1 MPSPAAPSLPH
12 PTEKPGNDRIP
23 LYSCTHGALI
33 PGSVLWDEEG
43 GGKWDGNR
51 MGGRPGW
58 NSVHKVKPCSDG
70 NQNSW
75 FFFFSPSPSIKLPVL
90 LQEASINS
98 RGIFQMEFSK
108 IIIPPWKRRP
118 RDPPRRESPEPGNVW
133 EPVKISSLSRNP
145 QCSAYGKSAPGAIPD
160 LRSGGKR

>member
-1 MPSPAAPSLPH
+1 
-12 PTEKPGNDRIP
+12 
-23 LYSCTHGALI
+23 
-33 PGSVLWDEEG
+33 
-43 GGKWDGNR
+43 

-75 FFFFSPSPSIKLPVL
+75 VFFFSPSPSIKLPVL

-118 RDPPRRESPEPGNVW
+118 RDPPRPESPEPGNVW

-145 QCSAYGKSAPGAIPD
+145 QCSAYGKSAPGTIPD
-160 LRSGGKR
+160 LRSGGKRWIPEPGMEGGKTARKDPHGASAPGISASKDPSFFPELLWSPQRLFRM